1 MALQYQK
8 DGKPTGSES
17 LNRRIGVTGNVNYI
31 YDNRYFADVAYRMDG
46 ASQFGSSKRFAPF
59 YSFGIGW
66 NIHKEKFMENV
77 LWLDRLKLRGS
88 YAVTGSVNF
97 DAYQALA
104 TYEYYTD
111 DRYRYWFGSHLMTWN
126 GRKPT
131 NGTSDWKS
139 EHFIT
144 A

>member
-77 LWLDRLKLRGS
+77 LWLI
-88 YAVTGSVNF
+88 V
-97 DAYQALA
+97 
-104 TYEYYTD
+104 
-111 DRYRYWFGSHLMTWN
+111 
-126 GRKPT
+126 
-131 NGTSDWKS
+131 
-139 EHFIT
+139 
-144 A
+144 